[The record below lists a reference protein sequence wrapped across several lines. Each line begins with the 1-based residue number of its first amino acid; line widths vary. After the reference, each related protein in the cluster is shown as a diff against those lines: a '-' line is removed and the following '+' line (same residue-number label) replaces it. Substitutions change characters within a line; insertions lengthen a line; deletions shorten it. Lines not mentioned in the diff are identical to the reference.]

1 MKRWLPLVWIL
12 IGVVVGVAAARIW
25 QGAPAAEL
33 PPVPPAA
40 PPKPAPG
47 TPKVKPAA
55 PPSPVT
61 LPPAQLEQGR
71 LTGAD
76 EAGRKQ
82 WELVTDHLSTDEIHH
97 TVVLDRVRGQFYK
110 QGNVQMTLVAARA
123 VFHTDTRDVELTGDV
138 QVRTP
143 DGRTMR
149 APRVRWDATPKQ
161 LVASGGVTVVQRDMT
176 IRADTVTSDLDLKNT
191 TFSGHVVVTVTGK

>member
-12 IGVVVGVAAARIW
+12 IGAVVGVAAARIW
-25 QGAPAAEL
+25 QGAPVTGL
-33 PPVPPAA
+33 PPAPPAA
-40 PPKPAPG
+40 APKPAPG
-47 TPKVKPAA
+47 APKVKPAA
-55 PPSPVT
+55 PPSPVP
-61 LPPAQLEQGR
+61 LPPAQLEQGK

-76 EAGRKQ
+76 EAGNKQ
-82 WELVTDHLSTDEIHH
+82 WELVTDHLSTDDIHH

-110 QGNVQMTLVAARA
+110 QGNVQMTLVASRA
-123 VFHTDTRDVELTGDV
+123 LFRTDTKDVELTGDV

-149 APRVRWDATPKQ
+149 APRVRWEASHKR

-176 IRADTVTSDLDLKNT
+176 IRADSVSSDLDLKNT
-191 TFSGHVVVTVTGK
+191 TFSGHVVVTVAGK